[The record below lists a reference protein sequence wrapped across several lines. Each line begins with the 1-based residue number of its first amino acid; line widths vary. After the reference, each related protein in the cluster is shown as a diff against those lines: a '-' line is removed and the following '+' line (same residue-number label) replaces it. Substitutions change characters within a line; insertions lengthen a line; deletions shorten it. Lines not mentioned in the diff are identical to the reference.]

1 MNKDSIH
8 FIDNRIP
15 LFEGSKKNVYDGND
29 YNTSLLYFKDTILK
43 DDGKSINISEKG
55 FINNALSS
63 YIFDKLNLFG
73 FQTHYILKQNGREQ
87 LVQNLEM
94 IPAHIHVYNA
104 APMHVAQ
111 PMGLSEGIML
121 PVPVVDWFARGD
133 SRMKSLMSSQHFE
146 SLGIIS
152 SDEVKDINSI
162 SHKVN
167 QFLIGFFAAL
177 GLQLS
182 DVRLRFGRRY
192 NEIIDDTEIILGDE
206 ISLDTCS
213 LTDMV
218 SNQKYGFSGVGDS
231 FDNAVDCYKPFLKR
245 CPFDLMS
252 FHSNH
257 PFNDADVVSFKTKAK
272 EVARNGH

>member
-1 MNKDSIH
+1 MNKNSIH

-15 LFEGSKKNVYDGND
+15 FFEGSKKNVYDGND
-29 YNTSLLYFKDTILK
+29 YSTSLLYFKDTILSN
-43 DDGKSINISEKG
+43 DGKSININEKG

-63 YIFDKLNLFG
+63 YIFDKLNTFG

-87 LVQNLEM
+87 LVQNLEI

-104 APMHVAQ
+104 APMHIAK
-111 PMGLSEGIML
+111 PMGLSDSVML

-133 SRMKSLMSSQHFE
+133 SRKKSLMSSQHFE
-146 SLGIIS
+146 SLGIVS

-162 SHKVN
+162 SLKVN

-177 GLQLS
+177 GLQLN
-182 DVRLRFGRRY
+182 DVQLRFGRRY

-206 ISLDTCS
+206 ISLDTCY
-213 LTDMV
+213 LTDMA
-218 SNQKYGFSGVGDS
+218 SNQKYGFSSLHEDS
-231 FDNAVDCYKPFLKR
+231 EISSDSYKSFLRR

-257 PFNDADVVSFKTKAK
+257 SFNDADIVNFKTKVK
-272 EVARNGH
+272 EAVQNGH